1 MLSAF
6 VSLSGQPG
14 SPTVLLY
21 RCEWKDTSSLA
32 DFSFEG
38 VEPVLSS
45 DGLRI
50 VEPGGLIRL
59 NRYYSLAE
67 RTVRYH
73 VRLDSGC
80 RAVFRSDQGDFK
92 AYVDMASKSV
102 SMATDPVVET
112 VAGFLTPGHEY
123 LVEIERDYQTV
134 RLRVADLHTGESARL
149 EATMDGS
156 GGCGTGAVQPVGF
169 FVGRQYDYY
178 CFGLERGSGMLVR
191 SIVVTAAACDLTL
204 LLYGDS
210 ITEPEGYYPTRDFS
224 RSWVQLILARI
235 GGRAMSSG
243 RGGTTIDE
251 LLERIRNELPYVR
264 AKYVMV
270 TIGTNGGN
278 TREKLVELVE
288 LIRSYGAIPVL
299 NRIPVKS
306 DDSSYAVNETIG
318 SVCDELE
325 VASCRFDLATAYEG
339 DTHRQDASMFQSDL
353 LHPSVEGN
361 YAMAKRLFDIPG
373 ILLHTK

>member
-1 MLSAF
+1 MKNLFALAAACMLSAF

-38 VEPVLSS
+38 VESVLSS

-92 AYVDMASKSV
+92 AYVDMVSKSV

-210 ITEPEGYYPTRDFS
+210 ITEPEGYYPARDFS
-224 RSWVQLILARI
+224 RS
-235 GGRAMSSG
+235 
-243 RGGTTIDE
+243 
-251 LLERIRNELPYVR
+251 
-264 AKYVMV
+264 
-270 TIGTNGGN
+270 
-278 TREKLVELVE
+278 
-288 LIRSYGAIPVL
+288 
-299 NRIPVKS
+299 
-306 DDSSYAVNETIG
+306 
-318 SVCDELE
+318 
-325 VASCRFDLATAYEG
+325 
-339 DTHRQDASMFQSDL
+339 
-353 LHPSVEGN
+353 
-361 YAMAKRLFDIPG
+361 
-373 ILLHTK
+373 

>member
-21 RCEWKDTSSLA
+21 SCEWKDTSSLA

-123 LVEIERDYQTV
+123 LVFIFRQLQSLLHAMRHLASSGLEFQIPGNNDIPPV
-134 RLRVADLHTGESARL
+134 RQCPTDRL
-149 EATMDGS
+149 E
-156 GGCGTGAVQPVGF
+156 
-169 FVGRQYDYY
+169 R
-178 CFGLERGSGMLVR
+178 
-191 SIVVTAAACDLTL
+191 
-204 LLYGDS
+204 
-210 ITEPEGYYPTRDFS
+210 
-224 RSWVQLILARI
+224 
-235 GGRAMSSG
+235 
-243 RGGTTIDE
+243 
-251 LLERIRNELPYVR
+251 LP
-264 AKYVMV
+264 
-270 TIGTNGGN
+270 
-278 TREKLVELVE
+278 
-288 LIRSYGAIPVL
+288 S
-299 NRIPVKS
+299 
-306 DDSSYAVNETIG
+306 
-318 SVCDELE
+318 
-325 VASCRFDLATAYEG
+325 
-339 DTHRQDASMFQSDL
+339 H
-353 LHPSVEGN
+353 
-361 YAMAKRLFDIPG
+361 
-373 ILLHTK
+373 

>member
-1 MLSAF
+1 MKNLFALAAVCMLSAF

-123 LVEIERDYQTV
+123 LVEIERD
-134 RLRVADLHTGESARL
+134 
-149 EATMDGS
+149 
-156 GGCGTGAVQPVGF
+156 
-169 FVGRQYDYY
+169 
-178 CFGLERGSGMLVR
+178 
-191 SIVVTAAACDLTL
+191 
-204 LLYGDS
+204 
-210 ITEPEGYYPTRDFS
+210 
-224 RSWVQLILARI
+224 
-235 GGRAMSSG
+235 
-243 RGGTTIDE
+243 
-251 LLERIRNELPYVR
+251 
-264 AKYVMV
+264 
-270 TIGTNGGN
+270 
-278 TREKLVELVE
+278 
-288 LIRSYGAIPVL
+288 
-299 NRIPVKS
+299 
-306 DDSSYAVNETIG
+306 
-318 SVCDELE
+318 
-325 VASCRFDLATAYEG
+325 
-339 DTHRQDASMFQSDL
+339 
-353 LHPSVEGN
+353 
-361 YAMAKRLFDIPG
+361 
-373 ILLHTK
+373 

>member
-92 AYVDMASKSV
+92 AYVDMASNTS
-102 SMATDPVVET
+102 
-112 VAGFLTPGHEY
+112 
-123 LVEIERDYQTV
+123 
-134 RLRVADLHTGESARL
+134 
-149 EATMDGS
+149 
-156 GGCGTGAVQPVGF
+156 
-169 FVGRQYDYY
+169 
-178 CFGLERGSGMLVR
+178 
-191 SIVVTAAACDLTL
+191 
-204 LLYGDS
+204 
-210 ITEPEGYYPTRDFS
+210 S
-224 RSWVQLILARI
+224 RS
-235 GGRAMSSG
+235 
-243 RGGTTIDE
+243 
-251 LLERIRNELPYVR
+251 
-264 AKYVMV
+264 
-270 TIGTNGGN
+270 
-278 TREKLVELVE
+278 
-288 LIRSYGAIPVL
+288 
-299 NRIPVKS
+299 
-306 DDSSYAVNETIG
+306 NETIRPSG
-318 SVCDELE
+318 CGLRIFIPANRPVSRLRWTAPA
-325 VASCRFDLATAYEG
+325 VAEPGRFSL
-339 DTHRQDASMFQSDL
+339 
-353 LHPSVEGN
+353 
-361 YAMAKRLFDIPG
+361 
-373 ILLHTK
+373 

>member
-92 AYVDMASKSV
+92 AYVDMVSKSV

-112 VAGFLTPGHEY
+112 VAGFF
-123 LVEIERDYQTV
+123 
-134 RLRVADLHTGESARL
+134 DL
-149 EATMDGS
+149 
-156 GGCGTGAVQPVGF
+156 PVTNT
-169 FVGRQYDYY
+169 
-178 CFGLERGSGMLVR
+178 S
-191 SIVVTAAACDLTL
+191 
-204 LLYGDS
+204 
-210 ITEPEGYYPTRDFS
+210 S
-224 RSWVQLILARI
+224 RS
-235 GGRAMSSG
+235 
-243 RGGTTIDE
+243 
-251 LLERIRNELPYVR
+251 
-264 AKYVMV
+264 
-270 TIGTNGGN
+270 
-278 TREKLVELVE
+278 
-288 LIRSYGAIPVL
+288 
-299 NRIPVKS
+299 
-306 DDSSYAVNETIG
+306 NETIRPSG
-318 SVCDELE
+318 CGLRIFIPANRPVSRLRWTAPA
-325 VASCRFDLATAYEG
+325 VAEPGRFSL
-339 DTHRQDASMFQSDL
+339 
-353 LHPSVEGN
+353 
-361 YAMAKRLFDIPG
+361 
-373 ILLHTK
+373 

>member
-92 AYVDMASKSV
+92 AYVDM
-102 SMATDPVVET
+102 
-112 VAGFLTPGHEY
+112 
-123 LVEIERDYQTV
+123 
-134 RLRVADLHTGESARL
+134 
-149 EATMDGS
+149 
-156 GGCGTGAVQPVGF
+156 
-169 FVGRQYDYY
+169 
-178 CFGLERGSGMLVR
+178 
-191 SIVVTAAACDLTL
+191 VTNT
-204 LLYGDS
+204 S
-210 ITEPEGYYPTRDFS
+210 S
-224 RSWVQLILARI
+224 RS
-235 GGRAMSSG
+235 
-243 RGGTTIDE
+243 
-251 LLERIRNELPYVR
+251 
-264 AKYVMV
+264 
-270 TIGTNGGN
+270 
-278 TREKLVELVE
+278 
-288 LIRSYGAIPVL
+288 
-299 NRIPVKS
+299 
-306 DDSSYAVNETIG
+306 NETIRPSG
-318 SVCDELE
+318 CGLRIFIPANRPVSRLRWTAPA
-325 VASCRFDLATAYEG
+325 VAEPGRFSL
-339 DTHRQDASMFQSDL
+339 
-353 LHPSVEGN
+353 
-361 YAMAKRLFDIPG
+361 
-373 ILLHTK
+373 